1 MPPTQQIN
9 TKVTTP
15 SNSGTTSISINELEY
30 LSKAYKLNSNQSTIT
45 IETNAQ
51 QSLIT
56 IAASLSDAEKNA
68 LGYKIGD
75 LIQTCIING
84 VPCNMERDFTQI
96 YDVDYGFCYTFNY
109 AALYNTTQMG
119 SNHGLKMVV
128 LSDINEY
135 IATSSEQGIKVVVH
149 YQEESP
155 FPNVGGY
162 RSATGK
168 NIDLRV
174 TYGLVSRLD
183 APYGTCNNLDKLKE
197 LNQPFYFNGTYTVE
211 GCYRSCFQQK
221 VSVACNCSDP
231 RFPLPTDLST
241 SFCKISDIQKYN
253 CYEKYIEENGD
264 YYNVEDCSC
273 AISCDDTTF
282 NSAVYYSNWPYGT
295 FFYQALCTNATF
307 TNGTDCQKYYREN
320 GVLVQVSYAR
330 LGYET
335 IEEVPAFDLF
345 NNLAGNT
352 GLWIGFSAIT
362 AAEFIL
368 VFIQIC
374 LWICTPWELKE
385 VPSCRQRNYPEPET
399 DSENCTEET
408 NSTAA
413 IVGAGSAA
421 GIGGAYSNLFN
432 GNMNKSAHLI
442 EPKSFPN
449 EIRRRHHGLMV
460 TDPSSIFE
468 SIKPVSHVDVYDS
481 QLITPTPVQSIITE
495 VVPEI

>member
-1 MPPTQQIN
+1 M
-9 TKVTTP
+9 
-15 SNSGTTSISINELEY
+15 SS
-30 LSKAYKLNSNQSTIT
+30 QSPIT

-51 QSLIT
+51 QALIT
-56 IAASLSDAEKNA
+56 IAASLSDTEKDA

-84 VPCNMERDFTQI
+84 VPCNIERDFTSI

-109 AALYNTTQMG
+109 ASIYNTTQMG

-155 FPNVGGY
+155 FPN
-162 RSATGK
+162 
-168 NIDLRV
+168 
-174 TYGLVSRLD
+174 GLVSRLD
-183 APYGTCNNLDKLKE
+183 APYGICNSLDKLKE

-221 VSVACNCSDP
+221 VSIACNCSDP

-253 CYEKYIEENGD
+253 CYEKYIEDNGD

-273 AISCDDTTF
+273 AISCDETTF

-295 FFYQALCTNATF
+295 FFHQALCTNATLM
-307 TNGTDCQKYYREN
+307 NGTNCQKYYREN
-320 GVLVQVSYAR
+320 GVSVQVSYAR

-335 IEEVPAFDLF
+335 LEEEPVNTAFDLF

-362 AAEFIL
+362 AAELIL
-368 VFIQIC
+368 VFAQIC

-385 VPSCRQRNYPEPET
+385 VPSCRQRNFPEPET
-399 DSENCTEET
+399 DSETSTEET

-413 IVGAGSAA
+413 IMGAGSAA
-421 GIGGAYSNLFN
+421 GNFGAFSNLLN
-432 GNMNKSAHLI
+432 SSMNKPAHLMA
-442 EPKSFPN
+442 PKSFPN
-449 EIRRRHHGLMV
+449 DLRRRHHGLMV
-460 TDPSSIFE
+460 ADPSSIFE

-481 QLITPTPVQSIITE
+481 QLINPTPVHSTVNE
-495 VVPEI
+495 VAPEI